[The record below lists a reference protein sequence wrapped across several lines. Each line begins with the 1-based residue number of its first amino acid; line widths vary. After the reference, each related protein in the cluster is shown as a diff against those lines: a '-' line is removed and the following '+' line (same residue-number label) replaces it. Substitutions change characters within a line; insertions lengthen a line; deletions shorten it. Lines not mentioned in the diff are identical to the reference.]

1 MMECH
6 PRNPSLTQQRKL
18 VKHRQPVRIHVR
30 AGAKKVCS
38 CVAHSGWLS
47 WVLIATTLIDW
58 LEICPIIKG
67 RVQLT
72 NTDALKG
79 KGRDWTCPLGVAP
92 GSKLQQLM
100 REDRASNLPSAKK
113 QE

>member
-1 MMECH
+1 MM
-6 PRNPSLTQQRKL
+6 RLRLS
-18 VKHRQPVRIHVR
+18 PV
-30 AGAKKVCS
+30 
-38 CVAHSGWLS
+38 LQ
-47 WVLIATTLIDW
+47 VLIATTLIDW

-92 GSKLQQLM
+92 GMASRMQL
-100 REDRASNLPSAKK
+100 AYALNALNALCCVPSAYYRHVVFA
-113 QE
+113 